1 MAYFPA
7 FLKFDDKTILIVG
20 GGNIALEK
28 LEHLFN
34 FSSNITLISKNF
46 SEKID
51 DFFKWVFSSNET
63 RKEYEKGDA
72 KGYDIVIVAVDDF
85 VLQEDIYFETR
96 EYKIL
101 CNCVDLQQYCDFIF
115 PSYIKRGDLTVA
127 ISTSGS
133 SPAFA
138 KNFKT
143 FLSNLIPEGVEDFLK
158 ELKELRSTIPKGK
171 ERMRFFDNKVKDY
184 INSWEKKSGQK

>member
-1 MAYFPA
+1 M
-7 FLKFDDKTILIVG
+7 
-20 GGNIALEK
+20 
-28 LEHLFN
+28 
-34 FSSNITLISKNF
+34 ISKNF

-51 DFFKWVFSSNET
+51 DLIDKHSLKIFQ
-63 RKEYEKGDA
+63 KEYEKGDA

-96 EYKIL
+96 EYEIL

-143 FLSNLIPEGVEDFLK
+143 FLSNLIPEGVEEFLK
-158 ELKELRSTIPKGK
+158 ELKELRNTISKGK
-171 ERMRFFDNKVKDY
+171 ERMRYFDNKVKDY